1 VVPELTRVA
10 LATLGSGGLFDDIVA
25 VGTVGAATGFV
36 GFLVAGWYEALM
48 SIREQRPARWNEAT
62 LLGTLIAGMIG
73 ACVEA
78 LSRIGVPFS

>member
-1 VVPELTRVA
+1 VLAAA
-10 LATLGSGGLFDDIVA
+10 LSDTALGEGIVA

-36 GFLVAGWYEALM
+36 GFLVAGFYEALM
-48 SIREQRPARWNEAT
+48 SVREKRAARWSEST

-78 LSRIGVPFS
+78 LSRMGVPFS